1 MRVLIADDHALLRAG
16 VVEFLSGV
24 NPDWNFLQASTLE
37 EVADHLDE
45 TSVDLLIL
53 DLKMPGMKGV
63 ASVQALRN
71 SHPLLNIAVLT
82 GSEDRATIL
91 ECLSAGVHGY
101 ILKSAA
107 AEQLLQAVSTIL
119 AGGVY
124 VPPALTRVTQQAE
137 EAPPVTLPAAPWS
150 GPPVALTGRQLD
162 VLRLLAEGQST
173 KEIARVLGLGV
184 GTVKVHLAGVYRALG
199 AHSRMEAVVK
209 AGRFQ
214 TQA

>member
-24 NPDWNFLQASTLE
+24 NPDWSFLQANS
-37 EVADHLDE
+37 LDE
-45 TSVDLLIL
+45 VMEHLAETTVDLLIL

-63 ASVQALRN
+63 ASVQTLRN
-71 SHPLLNIAVLT
+71 SHPALNIAVLT

-124 VPPALTRVTQQAE
+124 VPPALTRVTQPTE
-137 EAPPVTLPAAPWS
+137 EAPVSLPAAPWS

-173 KEIARVLGLGV
+173 KEIARMLGLGV

>member
-24 NPDWNFLQASTLE
+24 NPDWNFLQACTLD
-37 EVADHLDE
+37 EVVDHLDE
-45 TSVDLLIL
+45 TTVDLLIL

-63 ASVQALRN
+63 NSVQALRTE
-71 SHPLLNIAVLT
+71 HPALNIAVLT

-119 AGGVY
+119 SGGVY

-137 EAPPVTLPAAPWS
+137 EVAPPVLPTPWS